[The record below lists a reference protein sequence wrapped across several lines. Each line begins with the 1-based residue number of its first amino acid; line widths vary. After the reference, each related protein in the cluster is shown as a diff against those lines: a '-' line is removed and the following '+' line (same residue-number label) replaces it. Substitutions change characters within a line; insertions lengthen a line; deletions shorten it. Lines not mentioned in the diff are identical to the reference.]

1 MMMGVGLHR
10 LAAVYAGAMLMAGA
24 AQAQVVVDDRPV
36 HAPAVITDLAQD
48 ALAQVNDTA
57 NATAEARKIA
67 LYRQLMELN
76 GTSRNIR
83 TIMLNT
89 KAAVRL
95 VILDR
100 AKATSLS
107 AAQEHKLDQI
117 SDDILKETEFSLI
130 NAVAL
135 SQAKAFSEDEI
146 TLLIKANGSEA
157 GMRYNAGKFMAP
169 EASAQQIQTYM
180 VDAVV
185 KIIKTFKEQV
195 QS

>member
-1 MMMGVGLHR
+1 
-10 LAAVYAGAMLMAGA
+10 MLMAGA

-57 NATAEARKIA
+57 VARAEDRKTG

-89 KAAVRL
+89 KAAVRV
-95 VILDR
+95 VIIDR
-100 AKATSLS
+100 NQSKNLTP
-107 AAQEHKLDQI
+107 AQEQRLDQI
-117 SDDILKETEFSLI
+117 SNTILRQTEAELI
-130 NAVAL
+130 DAVA
-135 SQAKAFSEDEI
+135 SAQAKAFSEEEI
-146 TLLIKANGSEA
+146 GLLIKANGSDA

-185 KIIKTFKEQV
+185 KIIKTFNEQV

>member
-1 MMMGVGLHR
+1 MMGVGLHR
-10 LAAVYAGAMLMAGA
+10 LAAVSAGAMLMAGA

-57 NATAEARKIA
+57 VARAEDRKTG

-89 KAAVRL
+89 KAAVRV
-95 VILDR
+95 VIIDR
-100 AKATSLS
+100 NQSKNLTP
-107 AAQEHKLDQI
+107 AQEQRLDQI
-117 SDDILKETEFSLI
+117 SNTILRQTEAELI
-130 NAVAL
+130 DAVA
-135 SQAKAFSEDEI
+135 SAQAKAFSEEEI
-146 TLLIKANGSEA
+146 GLLIKANGSDA

-185 KIIKTFKEQV
+185 KIIKTFNEQV

>member
-1 MMMGVGLHR
+1 MGVGFRR
-10 LAAVYAGAMLMAGA
+10 LAVVFGCAGLMAGA
-24 AQAQVVVDDRPV
+24 AQAQVVVDDRPAN
-36 HAPAVITDLAQD
+36 APATIAVFATD

-100 AKATSLS
+100 AKASSLS
-107 AAQEHKLDQI
+107 AVQEQNWSKSPTI
-117 SDDILKETEFSLI
+117 FSKRP
-130 NAVAL
+130 
-135 SQAKAFSEDEI
+135 S
-146 TLLIKANGSEA
+146 
-157 GMRYNAGKFMAP
+157 
-169 EASAQQIQTYM
+169 
-180 VDAVV
+180 
-185 KIIKTFKEQV
+185 
-195 QS
+195 

>member
-1 MMMGVGLHR
+1 MGVGFHR
-10 LAAVYAGAMLMAGA
+10 LAIAMTGTVLMTGAV
-24 AQAQVVVDDRPV
+24 QAQVVVDDRPTY
-36 HAPAVITDLAQD
+36 APAIVTDLAQD

-57 NATAEARKIA
+57 TARAEDRKTT

-95 VILDR
+95 VIIDR
-100 AKATSLS
+100 NQAKNLTP
-107 AAQEHKLDQI
+107 AQEQRLDQI
-117 SDDILKETEFSLI
+117 SNTILRQTETDLI
-130 NAVAL
+130 EAVAL
-135 SQAKAFSEDEI
+135 SQAKAFSEEEI
-146 TLLIKANGSEA
+146 GLLIKANGSDA
-157 GMRYNAGKFMAP
+157 GMRYNAGKFMSP
-169 EASAQQIQTYM
+169 EANAQQIQTYM

-185 KIIKTFKEQV
+185 KIIKTYNEQV